1 MNWLNKLKM
10 YQTLNRS
17 GSSTPRLECR
27 LSPRLVI
34 VSTEDD
40 PRSLKLKV
48 SIETTNTAEVKS
60 IKSPVDSDTTGNFI
74 DWEYICSHC
83 LTTCQL
89 SKPVPVFNVDRTPN
103 DASSIIEVVD
113 LILWYQDHSERTL
126 FTVTSIY
133 KQHLILG
140 HSWLQKNNPEF
151 NWASGE
157 VKISPYSA
165 RCCSDCWDEL
175 HEEHK
180 AQKNEAYLIARCS
193 SVPLLVMIED
203 DEDDPPALLKN
214 DKDEEDPEFE
224 EEDCMFV
231 VGLHQCT
238 LHSPIDSRWTPHIPH
253 NSINSR
259 WSPGGVHLFW

>member
-1 MNWLNKLKM
+1 MNWMNKLKM

-126 FTVTSIY
+126 FTSH
-133 KQHLILG
+133 QHIQAAPDLRTLLAAEEQPWVWLG
-140 HSWLQKNNPEF
+140 LWWSQD
-151 NWASGE
+151 
-157 VKISPYSA
+157 ISLF
-165 RCCSDCWDEL
+165 CE
-175 HEEHK
+175 
-180 AQKNEAYLIARCS
+180 
-193 SVPLLVMIED
+193 M
-203 DEDDPPALLKN
+203 
-214 DKDEEDPEFE
+214 
-224 EEDCMFV
+224 
-231 VGLHQCT
+231 
-238 LHSPIDSRWTPHIPH
+238 
-253 NSINSR
+253 
-259 WSPGGVHLFW
+259 LFWLLRQTSWET